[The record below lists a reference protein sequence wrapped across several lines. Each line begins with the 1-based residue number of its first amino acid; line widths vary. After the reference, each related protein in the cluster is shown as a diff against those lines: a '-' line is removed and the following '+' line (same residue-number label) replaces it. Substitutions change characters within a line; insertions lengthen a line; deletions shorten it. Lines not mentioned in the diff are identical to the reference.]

1 MILCSLGP
9 LKFQELTISS
19 LSQTLLYSNTLIYK
33 EKNNSLMQLL
43 NMFYSLKDSMS
54 LLFRRFSL
62 ESLNPSRYFFQDILL
77 HLLLISFSHIFAVT
91 LIIFSLLFK
100 FFPGTF
106 EFEFDSGECDCL
118 VYCGV

>member
-1 MILCSLGP
+1 
-9 LKFQELTISS
+9 
-19 LSQTLLYSNTLIYK
+19 
-33 EKNNSLMQLL
+33 MQLL

-77 HLLLISFSHIFAVT
+77 HLLLISFSYIFAVT

-118 VYCGV
+118 AYCGV